1 MRQVTSLFAVCA
13 IGCLRNACAYI
24 LPIPSTRVALRP
36 HPSSSRQFPLE
47 MLNSDD
53 NPGLQ
58 STQKGGGDDFWAEQK
73 ALAKEMTGVVEK
85 SRQVEA
91 QEKFQKRRLA
101 LVTDTAYFG
110 FFIFCLL
117 WAFFDNP
124 FIAFSYS
131 LGSVLGLAYA
141 YGLGRYVEKFGG
153 NTDEDFES
161 AQGAGVGDARLAFL
175 LLLIVFIGKFRSAGL
190 VEVPAIAGFF
200 TYQLA
205 SLSQGLQDID
215 D

>member
-1 MRQVTSLFAVCA
+1 
-13 IGCLRNACAYI
+13 
-24 LPIPSTRVALRP
+24 
-36 HPSSSRQFPLE
+36 
-47 MLNSDD
+47 MLKNDKS
-53 NPGLQ
+53 PGLQ
-58 STQKGGGDDFWAEQK
+58 SPQSGGDDDFWANQQK
-73 ALAKEMTGVVEK
+73 LAKEMTGVVEK
-85 SRQVEA
+85 SRQA
-91 QEKFQKRRLA
+91 DAREKFQKRRLA

-124 FIAFSYS
+124 FVAFSYS

-153 NTDEDFES
+153 NTVEDFES
-161 AQGAGVGDARLAFL
+161 AQAGAGVGEARLAFL
-175 LLLIVFIGKFRSAGL
+175 FLLIIILGKYRSAGL

-205 SLSQGLQDID
+205 SLNQGLQEID

>member
-1 MRQVTSLFAVCA
+1 MPT
-13 IGCLRNACAYI
+13 
-24 LPIPSTRVALRP
+24 TRMALRP
-36 HPSSSRQFPLE
+36 HSSLSRQFPLE
-47 MLNSDD
+47 MLKNDE

-58 STQKGGGDDFWAEQK
+58 SPQTGGGDDFWEEQK

-85 SRQVEA
+85 SRQAEA
-91 QEKFQKRRLA
+91 QGQFQKRRLA

-110 FFIFCLL
+110 FFTFCLL

-124 FIAFSYS
+124 FVAFSYS

-153 NTDEDFES
+153 NTVEDFEQ
-161 AQGAGVGDARLAFL
+161 AQAGAGVGDARLAFL
-175 LLLIVFIGKFRSAGL
+175 LLLIVLIAKFRSVGL
-190 VEVPAIAGFF
+190 VEIPAIAGFF

-205 SLSQGLQDID
+205 SLNQGLQEID